1 MTQACTTYEFLKDK
15 SEFNQIKRN
24 NDVRLEKSCKESNL
38 KKYEEKRRA
47 LETTNQ
53 HLWAREDGSKLTDKW
68 EIVDDHK
75 DHTCDKCRKEKSVT
89 EFVIYGSKYNP
100 KLSKVCRVCNG
111 HRRFE
116 NERCKRGEFKEG
128 WYWNGHLI
136 RRYRYGICLVK
147 ASDN

>member
-1 MTQACTTYEFLKDK
+1 MPGPKGINMTQACSTYEFLKDK

-75 DHTCDKCRKEKSVT
+75 VIPVINAEK
-89 EFVIYGSKYNP
+89 KNQ
-100 KLSKVCRVCNG
+100 
-111 HRRFE
+111 
-116 NERCKRGEFKEG
+116 
-128 WYWNGHLI
+128 
-136 RRYRYGICLVK
+136 
-147 ASDN
+147 